1 MYSFTVFKQHIY
13 FTSQNPQTLWRINGN
28 VPEKVNYGNA
38 ITEVSHLNGKLV
50 VSGDFVDAVNKSYGL
65 ALSDDGANFTPVA
78 PKEGTFATP
87 GYNLIKA
94 NKKIF
99 VRSGGGYNVYEYDGV
114 ELKDTGVRQSID
126 MIDAEYNFYT
136 ITYQDGSPEIN
147 KLVDGKPLKV
157 GPSFKN
163 VQILNIFLKDNIL
176 IAMGI
181 NPDSNFTV
189 TFYLDNNQWKSI
201 TTTNNLTKIFE
212 YNNQSF
218 AFGNDG
224 IILELSRQLYD

>member
-1 MYSFTVFKQHIY
+1 M
-13 FTSQNPQTLWRINGN
+13 
-28 VPEKVNYGNA
+28 
-38 ITEVSHLNGKLV
+38 
-50 VSGDFVDAVNKSYGL
+50 GL
-65 ALSDDGANFTPVA
+65 P
-78 PKEGTFATP
+78 
-87 GYNLIKA
+87 
-94 NKKIF
+94 
-99 VRSGGGYNVYEYDGV
+99 
-114 ELKDTGVRQSID
+114 
-126 MIDAEYNFYT
+126 